1 MPGQAG
7 GRRPARRARAPVAEA
22 RALPHAERECGA
34 DREADLACR
43 GPYGSAHQRARF
55 QRARGRRLPAA
66 RAGVR
71 ARSALHDQEV
81 TSHTRPGSLHEPGRP
96 SHEWGGPL
104 RPFHHLYVHIPFCK
118 HKCGYCDF
126 NAYAGMDRLMPDYVD
141 ALERELVFARERY
154 PFQELDSVY
163 LGGGTPSLLQAQ
175 LMARLLAFIRR
186 TFNVAPDA
194 EVTLEANP
202 ASTDEAKVAAWLEG
216 GVNRLSLGVQGFDR
230 RALAVLERKT
240 DAAQAIKAFSLAR
253 KMGMSNIS
261 IDLIYAVPFQ
271 SLETWIETLRRA
283 IAMQPDHVSTY
294 CLSFEEGTL
303 LYRRRAEGRVPEVET
318 DLQWDQ
324 LDAACDE
331 LEKAGFRRY
340 EVSSWAHP
348 GFESRHNQ
356 AYWRCR
362 PVYGAGAGAHSYA
375 ADGVNAW
382 RWWNV
387 ARPRDYIAAAPSPR
401 ADGEELDARKAAAE
415 SLMLGLRTVQGAT
428 APSGFDRELDRLQRD
443 GLVRRVDGRVV
454 PTRRGLDLHNQIAL
468 AVL

>member
-1 MPGQAG
+1 M
-7 GRRPARRARAPVAEA
+7 
-22 RALPHAERECGA
+22 
-34 DREADLACR
+34 
-43 GPYGSAHQRARF
+43 
-55 QRARGRRLPAA
+55 
-66 RAGVR
+66 
-71 ARSALHDQEV
+71 
-81 TSHTRPGSLHEPGRP
+81 
-96 SHEWGGPL
+96 

-154 PFQELDSVY
+154 PFQELDTVY

-175 LMARLLAFIRR
+175 LMTRLLAFIRR

-415 SLMLGLRTVQGAT
+415 SLMLGLRTVEGAT
-428 APSGFDRELDRLQRD
+428 APSGFDRELNRLQRD